1 MFCTS
6 WSVALFVSQKRF
18 QQFHISFRFLFQ
30 VLAFE
35 IFHVIFDRSIVINKP
50 FLVHVFKLQRLRK
63 LKISLKKWNTASRM
77 KITLLRLIHQKTW
90 YAAPDWTYRF
100 ARTWKSDT
108 RHLIGYCVL
117 RPACEPNLF
126 RTFSVGKSQYVY
138 NKYDI
143 QMGFVHSFW
152 LKSVLESTKKRTAA
166 NW

>member
-1 MFCTS
+1 MVCTS
-6 WSVALFVSQKRF
+6 WSVALFVLQKRF
-18 QQFHISFRFLFQ
+18 KQFHISFRFLFQ
-30 VLAFE
+30 VLAFA

-50 FLVHVFKLQRLRK
+50 FLVHVFKLQHLRK
-63 LKISLKKWNTASRM
+63 LQISSKRWNTAMQM
-77 KITLLRLIHQKTW
+77 KITLLRLRHQKTW

-143 QMGFVHSFW
+143 HMGFVHSFW